1 MSQITRTW
9 LAFAAIGTAL
19 IHLALVISSP
29 LPVGIVL
36 TLVGLAE
43 LVWGVA
49 AMAGTRL
56 LAPRIALAGAVAP
69 IVLWSIVLLVAV
81 ESSDSAV
88 AEPLRFLPLAIA
100 AVLELFAAGV
110 LAVHIRRENDGDRPA
125 PVTPTA
131 GKYLLSL
138 FIGAFAVALLT
149 TPALAA
155 TEAGQFAQ
163 PHGQHGVVV
172 EDGGHGGH

>member
-9 LAFAAIGTAL
+9 LAFAAVGTGL
-19 IHLALVISSP
+19 IHLALVVSSP

-36 TLVGLAE
+36 TLVGLTE

-56 LAPRIALAGAVAP
+56 LAPRIALAGAVVP

-81 ESSDSAV
+81 ESSDSAI
-88 AEPLRFLPLAIA
+88 AEPLRFLPLALA
-100 AVLELFAAGV
+100 ALLELFAAGV
-110 LAVHIRRENDGDRPA
+110 LAVHIRRENAGDRPA
-125 PVTPTA
+125 PAAPSA
-131 GKYLLSL
+131 GKYLLGL
-138 FIGAFAVALLT
+138 FIGALVVAGVT